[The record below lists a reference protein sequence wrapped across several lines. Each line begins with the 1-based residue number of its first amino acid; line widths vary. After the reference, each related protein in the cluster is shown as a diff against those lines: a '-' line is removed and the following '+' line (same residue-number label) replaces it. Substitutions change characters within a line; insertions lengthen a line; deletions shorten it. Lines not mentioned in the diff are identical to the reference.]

1 MSDNITELLRVEGAS
16 FESEDDFDAVN
27 ALMRSRGWSD
37 GLPLIPP
44 TAARV
49 ERMLAYC
56 DRPWDQPVAKMAPR
70 YGEATPLRLAASFS
84 ATR

>member
-1 MSDNITELLRVEGAS
+1 MLLKAPGAS
-16 FESEDDFDAVN
+16 LEAEDDFDAVN
-27 ALMRSRGWSD
+27 ALMRERGWSD

-56 DRPWDQPVAKMAPR
+56 DRPWDQPVA
-70 YGEATPLRLAASFS
+70 
-84 ATR
+84 